1 MKIEVEQL
9 FKQPNTAAPPSQRR
23 DTVASKAAAE
33 SLFYEILAD
42 QTQWAVCG
50 KQGAVINIQQSAK

>member
-9 FKQPNTAAPPSQRR
+9 FKHQNTATVSQRR
-23 DTVASKAAAE
+23 DTVSSKAAAE

-50 KQGAVINIQQSAK
+50 KQGAVINIQQSSK